1 MPSAAHVLLVE
12 DEANLR
18 ASLSFILE
26 REGYRVRV
34 AESGERAL
42 ELARAEP
49 PDLVVLD
56 VNLPGIDGYE
66 TCERLRRDAR
76 TARALVVMVTARAA
90 VDDIVHGFETRAD
103 DYVTKPFHP
112 KVLLAHLQ
120 ALLRRSAAGAAA
132 APGPAAPTGR
142 IAFGALDVDPDSREV
157 RVAGEKV
164 ELTRTEFDLLH
175 LLASRPR
182 HVFTRAAILERLRD
196 EAAETT
202 ERAVDFQVSSLRRK
216 LGGAGRLV
224 CTVRGVGYKLG
235 EEP

>member
-1 MPSAAHVLLVE
+1 MRVLLVE

-18 ASLSFILE
+18 ASLGFILD
-26 REGYRVRV
+26 REGYAVDV
-34 AESGERAL
+34 AASGEEAL
-42 ELARAEP
+42 ERARSVP

-66 TCERLRRDAR
+66 TCERLRRDPH
-76 TARALVVMVTARAA
+76 TAKALVMMVTARSG

-112 KVLLAHLQ
+112 KVLLARIE
-120 ALLRRSAAGAAA
+120 ALLRRRAAGSAAP
-132 APGPAAPTGR
+132 APPSRVHFGP
-142 IAFGALDVDPDSREV
+142 IDLEPDSREA
-157 RVAGEKV
+157 RVDGRRL

-175 LLASRPR
+175 LLAARPH
-182 HVFTRAAILERLRD
+182 HVFSRAAILERVRGD
-196 EAAETT
+196 EPEPT

-216 LGGAGRLV
+216 LGEAGRLI

-235 EEP
+235 DEP